1 MLTSSKNLLTLGGVS
16 AGLVV
21 AAGLLFAKIKML
33 ESPEHPTLIVG
44 TSIMP
49 LPQPPSEVAFLEHFE
64 TQRVVTEP
72 LLLRDR
78 HDTPRP
84 RIAES
89 ARHSG
94 NEILI
99 TIRKD
104 AKFSDGTPILAKD
117 VIWSFKALLRSR
129 IGAESLI
136 ARCLGRH
143 GADGI
148 RERSKLSL
156 AIESRGCDPSR
167 LIEEFASPN
176 YAVLKEGTF
185 YGRKPADLW
194 SEPVSGMYIMKQAGS
209 AVRFLPNPHHFL
221 YQKDN
226 PPPVLQFEAIDSRI
240 LSTFNR
246 SPAVDLFKSL
256 SPQVVGAAATRGYAV
271 MTSPPIMS
279 WYLSSDRSKTL
290 EERKDTDE
298 LLLALKSGPGF
309 ALPYFSNNP
318 LETQASAFFPS
329 DFGCD
334 KPIIKSAQS
343 QRISIQTDRPVTVVG
358 HISGE
363 SNAFSEQVVA
373 ELRARGIKA
382 RLSPRSSETN
392 PNALSSESQGLQIFI
407 YRQFLG
413 PDFLTTFQLLFHTFR
428 TISDPTKAMGQ
439 LLTEFEAV
447 PRANQTQVLKKMCD
461 TLAGYPFIP
470 LAHRKIAYVAKD
482 QRYFRVVSQASGYFS
497 FASILGWDD

>member
-1 MLTSSKNLLTLGGVS
+1 
-16 AGLVV
+16 
-21 AAGLLFAKIKML
+21 
-33 ESPEHPTLIVG
+33 
-44 TSIMP
+44 
-49 LPQPPSEVAFLEHFE
+49 
-64 TQRVVTEP
+64 
-72 LLLRDR
+72 
-78 HDTPRP
+78 
-84 RIAES
+84 
-89 ARHSG
+89 
-94 NEILI
+94 
-99 TIRKD
+99 
-104 AKFSDGTPILAKD
+104 
-117 VIWSFKALLRSR
+117 
-129 IGAESLI
+129 
-136 ARCLGRH
+136 
-143 GADGI
+143 
-148 RERSKLSL
+148 
-156 AIESRGCDPSR
+156 
-167 LIEEFASPN
+167 
-176 YAVLKEGTF
+176 
-185 YGRKPADLW
+185 
-194 SEPVSGMYIMKQAGS
+194 MYIMKQAGS

-226 PPPVLQFEAIDSRI
+226 PPPILQFEAIDSRI
-240 LSTFNR
+240 LSTFDR

-334 KPIIKSAQS
+334 KPIIKRAQS

-358 HISGE
+358 HVSGE

-392 PNALSSESQGLQIFI
+392 PNASSSESQGLQIFI
-407 YRQFLG
+407 YRQ
-413 PDFLTTFQLLFHTFR
+413 FR